1 VLAAQYESW
10 NLPLA
15 VVTIVPMCLLASVTG
30 LLMRGMPADAQ
41 AQTGR
46 VGKVDDQGANYPR
59 FQRGEAAMH
68 QDLVDHHLEKQWRHE
83 RHQDAGS

>member
-1 VLAAQYESW
+1 
-10 NLPLA
+10 
-15 VVTIVPMCLLASVTG
+15 
-30 LLMRGMPADAQ
+30 MRGMPADAQ

-46 VGKVDDQGANYPR
+46 VGKVDDQEANYPH